1 MDIITYLPT
10 ILALVQQLGQLGG
23 LTLPGVIGKI
33 LDIVE
38 PLVPLAVKEVQTLGP
53 VLRNIIYAIKMVNPS
68 DDDWL
73 RLSAMEDQ
81 LDAAF
86 EAAAAKQ

>member
-23 LTLPGVIGKI
+23 LTLPGVVGKV

-38 PLVPLAVKEVQTLGP
+38 PLVPLAVKEFQTLGP
-53 VLRNIIYAIKMVNPS
+53 VLRNIIGALQQANPT
-68 DDDWL
+68 DDDWA

-86 EAAAAKQ
+86 EASAVQQ

>member
-1 MDIITYLPT
+1 MDIITYLPA
-10 ILALVQQLGQLGG
+10 ILALVQQLGQVGG
-23 LTLPGVIGKI
+23 LTVPGVVGKV
-33 LDIVE
+33 LDLVE

-53 VLRNIIYAIKMVNPS
+53 VLRNIIYALKMVNPS
-68 DDDWL
+68 DDDWV

-86 EAAAAKQ
+86 EAAAIQK